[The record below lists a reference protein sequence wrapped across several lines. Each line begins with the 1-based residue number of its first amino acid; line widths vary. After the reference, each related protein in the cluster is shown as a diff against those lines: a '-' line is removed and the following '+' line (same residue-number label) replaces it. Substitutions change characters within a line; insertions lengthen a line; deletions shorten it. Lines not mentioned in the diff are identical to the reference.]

1 MKNILI
7 PFDFSEVSLNALEY
21 AVKFSGQD
29 PNITLSLLH
38 INNGMFREEEIQE
51 KFNEILK
58 KYESPL
64 NPTFETYVKKG
75 ELSTTIINLEKELKI
90 DLVIM
95 GTKGAELGEED
106 IATRTSRFVKEAD
119 LPVLVIPE
127 KAKNFRL
134 NTIIL
139 TVGQEKIADRSPLYV
154 LLDVSRKFKAQVH
167 VLTVHKSEVVSG
179 YSEEDESNEN
189 TLQYFLEMFYSHHS
203 FSESEDIEKGILE
216 YIEKHDVDMLA
227 IMPKTHLNNGN
238 ASEGR
243 LTNVLTLHTNVPLL
257 VLD

>member
-7 PFDFSEVSLNALEY
+7 PFDFSNVSKNALEY
-21 AVKFSGQD
+21 AVKFADKD

-38 INNGMFREEEIQE
+38 ISDGTVREEEIQK
-51 KFNEILK
+51 KFKEVIN
-58 KYESPL
+58 KYSGPL
-64 NPTFETYVKKG
+64 NPSFETYTRQG
-75 ELSTTIINLEKELKI
+75 ELTTSIINLQKELQV

-127 KAKNFRL
+127 KVKPFRL

-139 TVGQEKIADRSPLYV
+139 TVGTEKIADRSPLYV

-167 VLTVHKSEVVSG
+167 VLTVHKSSVTSG
-179 YSEEDESNEN
+179 YSEDDESNEN
-189 TLQYFLEMFYSHHS
+189 ILQYFLEMFYSHHS

-216 YIEKHDVDMLA
+216 YIEKHDIDMLA
-227 IMPKTHLNNGN
+227 IMPKTHLDNEN

-243 LTNVLTLHTNVPLL
+243 LTHVLTLHSNVPLL

>member
-21 AVKFSGQD
+21 AVKFADQD
-29 PNITLSLLH
+29 PHITLSLLH
-38 INNGMFREEEIQE
+38 ITDGTVREEEI
-51 KFNEILK
+51 NERFREVIK

-64 NPTFETYVKKG
+64 NPSFETYVRQG
-75 ELSTTIINLEKELKI
+75 ELTTTILNLQKELKI

-95 GTKGAELGEED
+95 GTKGAEIGEED

-127 KAKNFRL
+127 KVKMFRL

-139 TVGQEKIADRSPLYV
+139 TIGREKIADRSPLYV

-167 VLTVHKSEVVSG
+167 VLTVHKSQVASG
-179 YSEEDESNEN
+179 YSEDDESNEN

-227 IMPKTHLNNGN
+227 IMPRTHLNNEN
-238 ASEGR
+238 ASQGR
-243 LTNVLTLHTNVPLL
+243 LTNLLTLHTNVPLL

>member
-21 AVKFSGQD
+21 AVKFADQD
-29 PNITLSLLH
+29 LNITLSLLH
-38 INNGMFREEEIQE
+38 ISDGKTKEEEIDK
-51 KFNEILK
+51 KFKDVLQ

-64 NPTFETYVKKG
+64 NPGFETYIRQG
-75 ELSTTIINLEKELKI
+75 ELSTTIINLQKELKI

-127 KAKNFRL
+127 KVKTFRL

-139 TVGQEKIADRSPLYV
+139 TVGREKIADRSPLYV

-167 VLTVHKSEVVSG
+167 VLTVHKSEVLSG

-203 FSESEDIEKGILE
+203 FSESEDIERGILE
-216 YIEKHDVDMLA
+216 YIERHDVDMLA
-227 IMPKTHLNNGN
+227 IMPKTHLNNGE
-238 ASEGR
+238 ASQGR